1 LVELSNLSIMPVI
14 GILLARKWAIIV
26 DVKIG
31 LIKGPIKKLYRLGGL
46 INDGFSPIISSG

>member
-1 LVELSNLSIMPVI
+1 MPVI